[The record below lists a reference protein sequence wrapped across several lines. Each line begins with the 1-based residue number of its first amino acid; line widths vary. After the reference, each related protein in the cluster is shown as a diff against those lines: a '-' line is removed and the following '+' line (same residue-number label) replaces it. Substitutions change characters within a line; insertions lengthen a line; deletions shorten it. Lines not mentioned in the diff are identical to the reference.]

1 MKKKHSF
8 RLSSSWCWVAGA
20 LLLAA
25 TMPVGAVDD
34 TTSDRWQYGAQFYLW
49 GASIG
54 GKTASGSEV
63 DVKFDDIFNNLKLA
77 FMGAFEAR
85 KGKWKLFADVIYL
98 NVEDDG
104 QVAPGVN
111 ANVKLSSWVVT
122 PAVQYNLVDQ
132 EKLRFEVH
140 AGARYLYLKPELKVG
155 PVSVEDSGSVWDG
168 IVGVEGYVNLG
179 KNWYVPYYL
188 DVGTGE
194 SNLTWQALGGIGY
207 RFSKVNVL
215 AQYRYLEWDFDDDA
229 LIDDL
234 NIQGPFV
241 GFEFL
246 F

>member
-1 MKKKHSF
+1 
-8 RLSSSWCWVAGA
+8 
-20 LLLAA
+20 
-25 TMPVGAVDD
+25 
-34 TTSDRWQYGAQFYLW
+34 
-49 GASIG
+49 
-54 GKTASGSEV
+54 
-63 DVKFDDIFNNLKLA
+63 
-77 FMGAFEAR
+77 
-85 KGKWKLFADVIYL
+85 
-98 NVEDDG
+98 
-104 QVAPGVN
+104 
-111 ANVKLSSWVVT
+111 
-122 PAVQYNLVDQ
+122 
-132 EKLRFEVH
+132 
-140 AGARYLYLKPELKVG
+140 
-155 PVSVEDSGSVWDG
+155 
-168 IVGVEGYVNLG
+168 VNLG